1 MTTITEIGEFFYKL
15 LNVNELTSL
24 LEGGKI
30 YRNQREKNSTA
41 NDIIIRALSVEDDY
55 RDGVH
60 NGQVQIVLII
70 NKIGDLPDLK
80 KQYEVE
86 KKNYRAIEKQ
96 HENAN
101 SQVVIF

>member
-86 KKNYRAIEKQ
+86 KKL
-96 HENAN
+96 
-101 SQVVIF
+101 